1 MKSIYIEQVCEILNA
16 EISRVFELVQS
27 GELPGAKI
35 GRSWVFIESIVYDY
49 LAEQIAQ
56 QTSRRKAMK
65 AAKVQVREII
75 EAGMLPPDPA
85 LSNIQPNET
94 RKGRRRKELPTI
106 T

>member
-1 MKSIYIEQVCEILNA
+1 MKSISLEEASEILHI
-16 EISRVFELVQS
+16 ERTRCLELAGS
-27 GELPGAKI
+27 GELPGARI
-35 GRSWVFIESIVYDY
+35 GRAWVFLESLVYDY
-49 LAEQIAQ
+49 LHQQILEQTQ
-56 QTSRRKAMK
+56 RRKAMK
-65 AAKVQVREII
+65 ATQIQVREII